1 MKCFLKI
8 LGLVVAALLA
18 AKLLQILID
27 YLYENYGKRYITTE
41 NVD

>member
-8 LGLVVAALLA
+8 LGAVAGILLA

-27 YLYENYGKRYITTE
+27 HLYENYGKRYITTE
-41 NVD
+41 SVE

>member
-8 LGLVVAALLA
+8 LGLIVGVLAA
-18 AKLLQILID
+18 AKLAQILID

-41 NVD
+41 NVE